1 MYCKQPACEGRRC
14 AGEGR
19 SSLGKRS
26 GKGGGRINSYSG
38 TGSNVAV
45 AVTAAMPHE
54 DSHAQP
60 GPPPG
65 RGIATRGAMHDAKS
79 QNDFC
84 TERPRA
90 LTPVGGGA

>member
-19 SSLGKRS
+19 SSLGKRR
-26 GKGGGRINSYSG
+26 GKRDGRSNSYSG
-38 TGSNVAV
+38 TDSNVAV
-45 AVTAAMPHE
+45 AVTAVMPHE
-54 DSHAQP
+54 DPHAQP

-65 RGIATRGAMHDAKS
+65 RGIATRGAVHDAKS